1 MNPRPHGPDP
11 RWEIV
16 YRRLQ
21 GSSLSR
27 SCVTVVRAS
36 LLSVCQSVT
45 PGVHANGGAEPHGGS
60 CPAPSTT
67 LKVASQPFAASSRR
81 QPRRLQRLG
90 ATRSPKTI
98 LRDGGK
104 AAKVAGEFDE
114 QRTSRPPRTLTT
126 VYPRWCDDSTSRA
139 KHQFQPPQVSGCEHR
154 PTAGDW
160 SSATKGCTMSEARTK
175 RR

>member
-1 MNPRPHGPDP
+1 MIRGRSTRFCVLMRRIMRQALARAGACLCFPVEGRRGWECRSGGIVHGF
-11 RWEIV
+11 
-16 YRRLQ
+16 RLWWV
-21 GSSLSR
+21 GF
-27 SCVTVVRAS
+27 CVTKSQA
-36 LLSVCQSVT
+36 LL
-45 PGVHANGGAEPHGGS
+45 P
-60 CPAPSTT
+60 PA
-67 LKVASQPFAASSRR
+67 K
-81 QPRRLQRLG
+81 G